1 VRLRDGLA
9 ARLPDAEA
17 GEPAALVCRVGQ
29 LGLQEAQLPAVRRL
43 LAAGRS
49 PVADLGVELAHTL
62 LIAGVV
68 HVV

>member
-1 VRLRDGLA
+1 
-9 ARLPDAEA
+9 
-17 GEPAALVCRVGQ
+17 VGQ